1 MTTID
6 RRTFTQA
13 LAKVPS
19 PVTVITTTTPG
30 EPARRWGFTAS
41 SFTSLSLDPHLV
53 LVCLA
58 KSAGSH
64 QAFTSSKKFM
74 VNVLAADQAGIA
86 SRFAGSQVDKF
97 SDGDMEPCEAGL
109 PGLAAAA
116 VRLSCSSYD
125 VADGGDH
132 SILIG
137 RVEEVHIGDQGAL
150 VYYDRAFV
158 PLSRERQLVSP

>member
-1 MTTID
+1 MTSLD
-6 RRTFTQA
+6 QRTFTQA

-19 PVTVITTTTPG
+19 PVTVITTSAPS

-41 SFTSLSLDPHLV
+41 SFTSLSLDPPLV

-64 QAFTSSKKFM
+64 QVFTSTEKFM
-74 VNVLAADQAGIA
+74 VNVLAADQAHIA
-86 SRFAGSQVDKF
+86 SRFASRQADKF
-97 SDGDMEPCEAGL
+97 SGGDMEPCEADL

-137 RVEEVHIGDQGAL
+137 RVEEVHIGDQGSL

-158 PLSRERQLVSP
+158 PLSRERQLVSR